1 MLTRWDALD
10 VRYEVNRLQQE
21 MQRLLGRSGLTR
33 GWEVAATG
41 AAPAVNLWEDA
52 EGVYVE
58 SELPGLDGE
67 DLEIYVTGRQ
77 LTLKGER
84 KAPVVE
90 GGVWHRQERGH
101 GKFQRVVALPCDVEA
116 DGVEARFRHGVLL
129 VKLPKRA
136 ESRPRK
142 IDVRVN

>member
-1 MLTRWDALD
+1 MMTRWDAFDL
-10 VRYEVNRLQQE
+10 RNEVNRLQHE

-33 GWEVAATG
+33 AWDG
-41 AAPAVNLWEDA
+41 AAAGTTPTVNVWEDT

-58 SELPGLDGE
+58 SELPGLDAD
-67 DLEIYVTGRQ
+67 DLEVYVTGRQ
-77 LTLKGER
+77 LTLKSER

-90 GGVWHRQERGH
+90 GGVWHRQERGY

-129 VKLPKRA
+129 VRLPKRA